1 MGSRQK
7 EKFTVRL
14 AVSVDPPL
22 PLMVTLTVKYHF
34 FTTSRSILTKKVNYC
49 NSICMIDGFYPF
61 HSLAL
66 GLLHVIVD
74 RVSQSGRSCLK
85 AQRAITKMFGLGQK
99 F

>member
-22 PLMVTLTVKYHF
+22 PLVVTQTIKYQF
-34 FTTSRSILTKKVNYC
+34 FTSRSILTKKINYC

-61 HSLAL
+61 HRLAL

-74 RVSQSGRSCLK
+74 RVSQGGRSCLK
-85 AQRAITKMFGLGQK
+85 ARRTIAKKFGLRRK